1 MTQDAYYITPNE
13 TALAVVATSMK
24 KSRLRLEVLICNSIM
39 GGVFFSTG
47 GMLFTACHSMNPGVF
62 EQNPGLLDFLG
73 GLMFPIGLFYVV
85 INGADLFN
93 SNILFFMV
101 GVLQGAVSV
110 YDLLISWVFSWLG
123 NLGGTLFVMYV
134 ICHLSTVTSSPD
146 FVKWTHI
153 YVAQKDSFNFIKT
166 FIKAIAGNF
175 YVCLAIYLQ
184 MMAKPIHVKF
194 LMLVLPIFSFVG
206 MGFTHVVADMF
217 MLTIG
222 MINGA
227 DLPVSR
233 FIWKHMVA
241 ATLGNIV
248 GGGAFAAIVPFYMHL
263 VSVENDR
270 KRLSLPEQEVRDEQ
284 PELNVDSRVVRMPTK
299 LAEEV
304 DEEAEEGEQ
313 DAEGGNSPEK
323 NAFECISSDSSIV
336 DTNGASKRPV
346 EYRPDMRTSNSNFSM
361 RQGSALRK
369 ISTDRSMASVRSN
382 ASVPQRTPAG
392 VFPVKGMAL
401 PRPSVSQ
408 KTSFQDRSVNRMW
421 SNRPSHSTSNGSNI
435 LRKLRTS
442 KSDQNA
448 PSGQQGSSLRHTL
461 TTYSLSHIQPD
472 TNVETPENVMETKM
486 GARLERAITRLGS
499 RFSRDEKENT
509 RRLPITTQ
517 ELHPVISRTPQD
529 VNSYVQSNS
538 KTRSGSHSVDPIT
551 GVASDVPRSFDNEDE
566 DNDNDMPQGCR
577 SRNVSTASGPSFP
590 RRPSSAYVPETTAP
604 GRAISSKTSL
614 RFDQNARDG
623 KEYP

>member
-1 MTQDAYYITPNE
+1 MSQDAYYITPNE

-24 KSRLRLEVLICNSIM
+24 KSRMRLETLICNSIM

-47 GMLFTACHSMNPGVF
+47 GMLFTACHASNPGIF
-62 EQNPGLLDFLG
+62 ERNPGLLDFLG

-101 GVLQGAVSV
+101 GVLQGAVSI
-110 YDLLISWVFSWLG
+110 YDLLISWVVSWFG

-134 ICHLSTVTSSPD
+134 ICHLSSVTSSPN

-153 YVAQKDSFNFIKT
+153 LVAEKDSFNFIKT

-184 MMAKPIHVKF
+184 MMAKPIHVKL

-227 DLPVSR
+227 DLSVSR

-263 VSVENDR
+263 VTVENDR

-284 PELNVDSRVVRMPTK
+284 PELNVDSRVVRIPTK
-299 LAEEV
+299 VAEEM
-304 DEEAEEGEQ
+304 DEEAEEGEE
-313 DAEGGNSPEK
+313 DIERENHTEK
-323 NAFECISSDSSIV
+323 NDFEFASSDSSIA
-336 DTNGASKRPV
+336 DASNGKNPPV
-346 EYRPDMRTSNSNFSM
+346 EYRPAMRNSSSNFSRM
-361 RQGSALRK
+361 STALK
-369 ISTDRSMASVRSN
+369 KTSTNRSTTSMRSN
-382 ASVPQRTPAG
+382 SSIPQRTPAG
-392 VFPVKGMAL
+392 LFPVKGMAS
-401 PRPSVSQ
+401 PRLSGYQRTSSQ
-408 KTSFQDRSVNRMW
+408 ERGLNGTFSA
-421 SNRPSHSTSNGSNI
+421 RPSHSKSNGSNL
-435 LRKLRTS
+435 LRRLRTS
-442 KSDQNA
+442 TSDQIA
-448 PSGQQGSSLRHTL
+448 PTVQRRPSLRQTL
-461 TTYSLSHIQPD
+461 TTCSLGHMQPP
-472 TNVETPENVMETKM
+472 TNSGAPENVMETKM

-499 RFSRDEKENT
+499 RFSRDEKDLLS
-509 RRLPITTQ
+509 RLPISTQ
-517 ELHPVISRTPQD
+517 ELHPISSSSAPDTMDYGGANPKTMINSPLDHAATPD
-529 VNSYVQSNS
+529 VSDLL
-538 KTRSGSHSVDPIT
+538 RSHSQGD
-551 GVASDVPRSFDNEDE
+551 GEGE
-566 DNDNDMPQGCR
+566 LPQGYR
-577 SRNVSTASGPSFP
+577 SRNVSTASGPSLP
-590 RRPSSAYVPETTAP
+590 RRPSSAYLTEATGPRRALP
-604 GRAISSKTSL
+604 GKTS
-614 RFDQNARDG
+614 
-623 KEYP
+623 